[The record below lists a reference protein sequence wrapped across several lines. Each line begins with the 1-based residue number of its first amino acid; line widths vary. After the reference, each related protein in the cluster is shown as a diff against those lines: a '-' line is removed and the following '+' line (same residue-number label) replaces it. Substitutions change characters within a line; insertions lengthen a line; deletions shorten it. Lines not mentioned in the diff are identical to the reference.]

1 MRYMGGKSRIAGK
14 IREHLVSHGAAKYV
28 EPFVGGGAVLTK
40 VARDF
45 QEIIAA
51 DAHADLIAMYQAI
64 QDGSFTPPS
73 TVSEDEYQAL
83 KKSDPSPLR
92 TFAAFGASF
101 GGKEWGGYARMVTTT
116 RNGKPRAPEN
126 YVLYT
131 RNSLAKSAKAGM
143 FDPHITFVSVD
154 VFTLD
159 LPEDLSGTVI
169 YCDPPYGGTTGYK
182 TGRFDTTKAWE
193 LFRSW
198 SARGAHVYV
207 SEYDGPGDLV
217 VDTFTPQS
225 SLKEASSDRVT
236 EKLFYIPPTQEVHMT
251 KPNPFRP
258 EPAEAPAAPELE
270 VPKLADTGSQITGEP
285 LSRPAP
291 GVGSLNIHQLPR
303 VEVPDHH
310 AYYPHTRAIALVI
323 AGLAAALI
331 GCSVKE
337 DVARE
342 YGIQLTEAQAERV
355 VAEILGYAR

>member
-270 VPKLADTGSQITGEP
+270 VPKLADTGSQITVSEW
-285 LSRPAP
+285 R
-291 GVGSLNIHQLPR
+291 
-303 VEVPDHH
+303 
-310 AYYPHTRAIALVI
+310 
-323 AGLAAALI
+323 
-331 GCSVKE
+331 
-337 DVARE
+337 
-342 YGIQLTEAQAERV
+342 
-355 VAEILGYAR
+355 